1 MQAIETY
8 DVAII
13 GLGPAGCTLARL
25 LAKEHSVIAIDK
37 KGAAAGGFQ
46 KPCGGLL
53 APDAQ
58 KALARMDMPLP
69 KAVLVDPQIFAV
81 QTIDLTNAMSRYY
94 QRFYINIDRH
104 HFDLWLRAQIPGNV
118 RICENTRCTKVERT
132 GAGYRVTVD
141 QDGGTRVV
149 HATYLVGADGANSLV
164 RRMLYPNKKIR
175 SYVSIQQW
183 FVQTKTNP
191 YYSCIFDAETTDC
204 CAWSISKDG
213 QFLFGGA
220 FPVSHARER
229 FETQKKKL
237 ENVGFVFGPPLKT
250 EACMVLR
257 PSAMHDICCGKENA
271 FLVGEAAGF
280 ISPSSLEGI
289 SWAIN
294 SARALADAFH
304 AHKKDVNQAYW
315 LRSFPLR
322 LKLLVKLL
330 KCPPMYHPF
339 LRKLVLKSGLQSIE
353 VASNAKLQMPVK
365 RKGSTNVRRTAMLR
379 DGV

>member
-25 LAKEHSVIAIDK
+25 LAKGHSIIAIDR

-104 HFDLWLRAQIPGNV
+104 AFDLWLRAQVPGNV
-118 RICENTRCTKVERT
+118 RIYEKARCTKLERT
-132 GAGYRVTVD
+132 GAGYRVTFD
-141 QDGGTRVV
+141 QDGRERVI
-149 HATYLVGADGANSLV
+149 AAKYLVGADGANSLV
-164 RRMLYPNKKIR
+164 RRMLYPGKKIR

-183 FVQTKTNP
+183 FKQTKENP

-220 FPVSHARER
+220 FPVSHAKER

-237 ENVGFVFGPPLKT
+237 EDAGFVFGRPLKT

-257 PSAMHDICCGKENA
+257 PSAMQDICCGKENA
-271 FLVGEAAGF
+271 FLIGEAAGF

-294 SARALADAFH
+294 SARALAKAFH
-304 AHKKDVNQAYW
+304 THQKNINREYW
-315 LRSFPLR
+315 RRSFPLR
-322 LKLLVKLL
+322 LKLFVKLL

-339 LRKLVLKSGLQSIE
+339 LRKLVLRSGLQSID
-353 VASNAKLQMPVK
+353 VASNTTLQLPVK
-365 RKGSTNVRRTAMLR
+365 RKGSTIARTKLLR
-379 DGV
+379 DGI

>member
-1 MQAIETY
+1 MQATETY

-25 LAKEHSVIAIDK
+25 LAKEYAIIAIDK
-37 KGAAAGGFQ
+37 KGTAGSFQ

-58 KALARMDMPLP
+58 KALARMDMALP

-81 QTIDLTNAMSRYY
+81 QTIDLTNAISRYY

-104 HFDLWLRAQIPGNV
+104 AFDLWLKAQISGNV
-118 RICENTRCTKVERT
+118 EICENARCAWVERT
-132 GAGYRVTVD
+132 GKGYRMTFD
-141 QDGGTRVV
+141 QDGGKRVV

-183 FVQTKTNP
+183 FAQTKTNP

-220 FPVSHARER
+220 FPYARAKER

-237 ENVGFVFGPPLKT
+237 EDVGFVFGPPLKT

-257 PSAMHDICCGKENA
+257 PSAMQDICCGKDNA
-271 FLVGEAAGF
+271 FLIGEAAGF

-294 SARALADAFH
+294 SASALAKAFA
-304 AHKKDVNQAYW
+304 AHRKNVNQAYW
-315 LRSFPLR
+315 RRSFSLR
-322 LKLLVKLL
+322 LKLFVKLL

-339 LRKLVLKSGLQSIE
+339 LRKLVLKSGLQSIDVE
-353 VASNAKLQMPVK
+353 PSTTLQLPAK
-365 RKGSTNVRRTAMLR
+365 RKGGTTARRTELLR
-379 DGV
+379 GGV

>member
-1 MQAIETY
+1 MQATETY
-8 DVAII
+8 DIAII

-25 LAKEHSVIAIDK
+25 LAKAYSIIAIDK
-37 KGAAAGGFQ
+37 KGAAAGSFQ

-104 HFDLWLRAQIPGNV
+104 AFDLWLKAQIPGNV
-118 RICENTRCTKVERT
+118 RICENARCTKVERT
-132 GAGYRVTVD
+132 GTGYCVTFT
-141 QDGGTRVV
+141 QDGRERVI
-149 HATYLVGADGANSLV
+149 AAKYLVGADGANSLV

-183 FVQTKTNP
+183 FAQAKTNP
-191 YYSCIFDAETTDC
+191 YYSCIFDAKTTDC

-220 FPVSHARER
+220 FPHANAKER

-237 ENVGFVFGPPLKT
+237 EDVGFVFGPPLKT

-257 PSAMHDICCGKENA
+257 PSAMQDICCGKDDA
-271 FLVGEAAGF
+271 FLIGEAAGF

-294 SARALADAFH
+294 SASALAKALDGRRKNLH
-304 AHKKDVNQAYW
+304 RAYW
-315 LRSFPLR
+315 INALSLR

-339 LRKLVLKSGLQSIE
+339 LRKLVLKSGLQSID
-353 VASNAKLQMPVK
+353 VASNTTLQLPVK
-365 RKGSTNVRRTAMLR
+365 RKRSTIAQTKLLR
-379 DGV
+379 DGT